1 MKVTCELGIGNDQD
15 HPNTKIVFQGNPM
28 EDSGFIHL
36 IIGDCV
42 YEVRP
47 QEIHEA
53 VDRVRSNND
62 RQLGNYDA

>member
-15 HPNTKIVFQGNPM
+15 YPNTKIVFEGDPFS
-28 EDSGFIHL
+28 ESGFIHL
-36 IIGDCV
+36 RIGDDV

-53 VDRVRSNND
+53 VDRVRSNNV
-62 RQLGNYDA
+62 R

>member
-15 HPNTKIVFQGNPM
+15 YPTTKIVFEGNPLG
-28 EDSGFIHL
+28 DSGFINL
-36 IIGDCV
+36 RIGDDV

-53 VDRVRSNND
+53 VDRVRSINHV
-62 RQLGNYDA
+62 